1 MRYKD
6 IEIDGVYFAGQDGVG
21 NYSAKA
27 KCRVIGPG
35 ELSDAPR
42 GSRAVGTGQRVWLV
56 EWLTD
61 NDRGFMGRI
70 EAGTRTVVASTWII
84 RPWTAED
91 DEAVGLAAE
100 NTARSQALAQRLIE
114 AFGLEAPR
122 RHDRLALEREDEG
135 RRTATVLVR
144 GASGASPE
152 YVLTFAAVELLL
164 ETLERVRLEG
174 IED

>member
-1 MRYKD
+1 MRFKD
-6 IEIDGVYFAGQDGVG
+6 IEVGGEYLAGLDGAGR
-21 NYSAKA
+21 YSIKA

-35 ELSDAPR
+35 EPRDAPS
-42 GSRAVGTGQRVWLV
+42 GSRAAGTGQRVWLV
-56 EWLTD
+56 EWLTSA
-61 NDRGFMGRI
+61 DRGYMGHVK
-70 EAGTRTVVASTWII
+70 AGTRTVVASTWIL

-100 NTARSQALAQRLIE
+100 NTARSQALAQRLMD
-114 AFGLEAPR
+114 AFGLRAPA

-135 RRTATVLVR
+135 RRAATVLVR

-152 YVLTFAAVELLL
+152 YVLTFAAAELIL
-164 ETLERVRLEG
+164 ETLERTRLEG